1 MPDINSTS
9 IKSIEQQLNELDL
22 DTDSALDP
30 AMRLELRKFLLQN
43 KDVFAPRPRPRTP
56 GPANVQPHYIIT
68 EPDARPVRV

>member
-9 IKSIEQQLNELDL
+9 TKSIEQQLNELDL

-30 AMRLELRKFLLQN
+30 TMRLKLRKFLLQN
-43 KDVFAPRPRPRTP
+43 KDVFAPSVPRTP